1 MTPAAAA
8 VSTACLSGRGRGRG
22 PAWALAE
29 SGLEVA
35 VATVVA
41 GHQGS
46 QDQGRDGGVA
56 AGDGGDEGDGLTG

>member
-8 VSTACLSGRGRGRG
+8 VSTACLSGRGRG

-46 QDQGRDGGVA
+46 QDQGRDSGVA